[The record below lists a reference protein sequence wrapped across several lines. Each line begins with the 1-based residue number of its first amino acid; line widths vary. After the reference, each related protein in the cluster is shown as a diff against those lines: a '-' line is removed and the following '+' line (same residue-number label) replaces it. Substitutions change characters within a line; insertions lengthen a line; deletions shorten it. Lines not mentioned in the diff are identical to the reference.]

1 MIIMN
6 EMNQIPNE
14 IFNLVESKA
23 WSALDDNERAVVLMH
38 LTMEEY
44 NNLHEIFMSTVALNQ
59 AEQHLYVPASI
70 KENLDKA
77 FKKQHQK
84 SMMIPLWQ
92 AAAVFLMMI
101 GGFAYYVFHHSAIEK
116 VIVNT
121 IHDTLY
127 VPQLV
132 SNEVKKTDTLI
143 VYRYVN
149 AIKSNNSS
157 ASKSIEQVHIN
168 ETSKAMAMPVS
179 QIRTLSQEEIKRSIK
194 NAKNKSMLEDTLY
207 HKIGYASI

>member
-1 MIIMN
+1 MN

-116 VIVNT
+116 GIVNT
-121 IHDTLY
+121 IHDTLC

>member
-1 MIIMN
+1 MN

-121 IHDTLY
+121 IHDTLC